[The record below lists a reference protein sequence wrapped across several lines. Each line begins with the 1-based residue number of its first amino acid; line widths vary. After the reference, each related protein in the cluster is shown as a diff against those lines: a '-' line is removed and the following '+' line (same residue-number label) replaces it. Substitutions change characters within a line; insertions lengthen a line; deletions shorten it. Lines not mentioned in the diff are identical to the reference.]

1 MAITPLPTPPSRDD
15 PANFAARGDTF
26 LGALPDF
33 ATEANALAVD
43 VNDDATSAASSALTA
58 TGAAT
63 TAVNASGASAWV
75 SGTTY
80 AIGNVVWSPTSY
92 QTYRRKTNGAG
103 ITDPVSDTTNWT
115 QLSGTLPSQTGN
127 GGKVL
132 STNGTEPSWIASSA
146 SINRSE
152 RTSNTMLGANDKG
165 KFINITSGSFTQT
178 LDSAAT
184 LGDGWWCY
192 LRNSGMPVQ
201 EESASIVQINKT
213 LGELANNEG
222 MCFSSDGLVM
232 LTVNST
238 ATAAIRRYTLTEPFN
253 IETFNSTLNTLNVNS
268 QTTSPQ
274 DVRLSSDGTKAYV
287 FSVTTCFQYT
297 LPTPNSLSGASY
309 SGISY
314 TFSAQTSAAICATFS
329 ADGTKM
335 YVSNGSV
342 IWQYTLSTAW
352 NVATATYAS
361 LTIGSLIYFNDTFTS
376 LDISG
381 DGTKMMLGYGGTIS
395 QLTLSTAYN
404 ISTATRFA
412 TITFDDNFGAYIGM
426 QYASSNN
433 SLIVLASSTNYRR
446 PQKISLV
453 SNGGIY
459 IPMGDQSANDI
470 TIDPANSET
479 IDGLTSFIMYPQETR
494 LIQCDGT
501 AFKSFV
507 ISGFVRNFTT
517 SSSFIKPPSYATFD
531 VECWGAGAGGTSGT
545 GGDLSVGTGGGGGGG
560 GAYTS
565 LNLLSSIIP
574 QTAKVIIGAGGAG
587 GLGGGNGGT
596 IGVNNA
602 GSNGGITSFDRFVF
616 GQGGFTSRA
625 GGGRF
630 ANAPTISGATQGCAD
645 FGGGAVGS
653 TFGYASLYGG
663 GAAGSG
669 GSGSVDGNNGGRSM
683 YAGGGGG
690 GGGTGN
696 SVGQRGG
703 YGGGRIIPNYAN
715 TSGGALLENGG
726 GGRAASSSN
735 GANGVFFGFGG
746 GGGANGGNPNAGY
759 HGGNGGLAAGGG
771 GGGGGGGTTT
781 AQNGGNGGAG
791 GNGFCRVKGVV

>member
-103 ITDPVSDTTNWT
+103 TTDPVSDTTNWT

-201 EESASIVQINKT
+201 EESASITQINKT
-213 LGELANNEG
+213 IGELVNNEG
-222 MCFSSDGLVM
+222 VSFSSDGLVM
-232 LTVNST
+232 FTVNST
-238 ATAAIRRYTLTEPFN
+238 ATAAIRRYTLSVAFDL
-253 IETFNSTLNTLNVNS
+253 ETFGSSTTTLNVNS
-268 QTTSPQ
+268 QTTAPT
-274 DVRLSSDGTKAYV
+274 DVRISSDGTKAYV
-287 FSVTTCFQYT
+287 FSSTTCFQYT

-309 SGISY
+309 SGVSY
-314 TFSAQTSAAICATFS
+314 SFSAQTSSATCATFS
-329 ADGTKM
+329 TDGTKM
-335 YVSNGSV
+335 YVGTGAL
-342 IWQYTLSTAW
+342 IYQYTLSTAW

-361 LTIGSLIYFNDTFTS
+361 LSISSQQYFAQAFRS

-381 DGTKMMLGYGGTIS
+381 DGTKMMLGYTGLIS
-395 QLTLSTAYN
+395 QLNLSTAYN

-412 TITFDDNFGAYIGM
+412 SILFDQNFGSYIGI
-426 QYASSNN
+426 QYVSSIN
-433 SLIVLASSTNYRR
+433 SLMMLPNASNYRR
-446 PQKISLV
+446 PQKISLT

-459 IPMGDQSANDI
+459 LPMGDQSANDI
-470 TIDPANSET
+470 TIDPSGSET

-501 AFKSFV
+501 SFKSFV
-507 ISGFVRNFTT
+507 ISGFVRNFT
-517 SSSFIKPPSYATFD
+517 SSGSFIKPPSYASLD

-545 GGDLSVGTGGGGGGG
+545 GGDASVGNGGGGGGG
-560 GAYTS
+560 GGYTS
-565 LNLLSSIIP
+565 LNLITSVIP
-574 QTAKVIIGAGGAG
+574 QVASIYIGAGGAG

-596 IGVNNA
+596 VGANNA
-602 GSNGGITSFDRFVF
+602 GGNGGITAFDRFVF

-630 ANAPTISGATQGCAD
+630 ANAPTISGTTQGCAD
-645 FGGGAVGS
+645 FGGGAVGA
-653 TFGYASLYGG
+653 TFGYPSLYGG
-663 GAAGSG
+663 GSG
-669 GSGSVDGNNGGRSM
+669 GAGNSASADGWNGGRSM
-683 YAGGGGG
+683 YAGAGGGG
-690 GGGTGN
+690 GGSGN
-696 SVGQRGG
+696 AAGSRGG
-703 YGGGRIIPNYAN
+703 FGGGRIIANYAT
-715 TSGGALLENGG
+715 TSGSELDGNGG
-726 GGRAASSSN
+726 GGYAGSNAN
-735 GANGVFFGFGG
+735 GADGIFFGAGG
-746 GGGANGGNPNAGY
+746 GGGANGGNGVAGFT
-759 HGGNGGLAAGGG
+759 GGNGGLTAGGG

-781 AQNGGNGGAG
+781 PGNGGNGGTG
-791 GNGFCRVKGVV
+791 GNGLCRVKGVV